1 MSIFQTIILGI
12 VQGITEWLP
21 VSSSG
26 HLVLF
31 EYWMD
36 LKNLA
41 VEFDIFLHLA
51 SLLVLIIFFRKQI
64 LEVWQLMFKSRS
76 LLYHGR
82 RCWGWYILLSTGIT
96 GILGWM
102 FYQQI
107 DNFRNPVSVAGWLIF
122 TSLLLLATAFR
133 KEKGHFGLMH
143 AIVLGFIQG
152 LAVLPGVSRSGAVIA
167 MALILGLK
175 KRDSFDYAFLLSIPA
190 IAGSAIL
197 SLPNFQ
203 WQWIYG
209 LGFLVTFIVSYFTL
223 GLLKKIIDKNYFHW
237 FFIYTLV
244 VAIIIFSINY

>member
-12 VQGITEWLP
+12 VQGVTEWFP

-31 EYWMD
+31 EHWLD

-51 SLLVLIIFFRKQI
+51 SLLVVIIFFRKQI
-64 LEVWQLMFKSRS
+64 WEVLRLMFKPKSFLHHERQ
-76 LLYHGR
+76 Y
-82 RCWGWYILLSTGIT
+82 WGWYILLSTGIT
-96 GILGWM
+96 GVLGWM

-107 DNFRNPVSVAGWLIF
+107 DGFRNPVSVAGWLIF

-133 KEKGHFGLMH
+133 KEKGSFGLMH
-143 AIVLGFIQG
+143 AIVLGFMQG
-152 LAVLPGVSRSGAVIA
+152 LAVLPGVSRSGVVIA

-175 KRDSFDYAFLLSIPA
+175 KRDSFDYAFLLAIPA

-197 SLPNFQ
+197 TLPNLQ

-209 LGFLVTFIVSYFTL
+209 LGFLVTAVVGYLTL
-223 GLLKKIIDKNYFHW
+223 GWLKKIIDKNYFHW
-237 FFIYTLV
+237 FFIYTLIL
-244 VAIIIFSINY
+244 ALIIFSINY